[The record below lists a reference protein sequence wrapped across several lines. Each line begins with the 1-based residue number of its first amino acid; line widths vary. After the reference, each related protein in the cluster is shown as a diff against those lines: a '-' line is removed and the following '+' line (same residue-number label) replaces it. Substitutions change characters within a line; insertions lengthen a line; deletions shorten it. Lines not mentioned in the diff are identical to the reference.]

1 MAEQNSTRFL
11 IVNADDFGLT
21 PGVNRGIIQAHEEG
35 IVTSASLMV
44 RYPAAVEAAR
54 YASTRPEL
62 SVGLHF
68 DIAEWRYT
76 HGEWRPFY
84 LVVDPDDAAAVQAE
98 LQRQLAFYEDL
109 VGCAP
114 THLDSHQHVHNSEP
128 IRGAILELA
137 HRLNIP
143 LRACT
148 PMIAYRGDFYG
159 QTGQGDSYAE
169 GIKLAH
175 LQKTIETLAS
185 GVSELGCHPGYGEGL
200 DSVYLRQ
207 REEEVKVLC
216 RPELRTSLADA
227 GVRLCSF
234 RDLTTTAQLNQV
246 SGSSAEPQ

>member
-54 YASTRPEL
+54 YASTRSQL

-76 HGEWRPFY
+76 QGEWRPFY
-84 LVVDPDDAAAVQAE
+84 LVVDPDDAAAVRAE
-98 LQRQLAFYEDL
+98 LQRQLALYEDL

-114 THLDSHQHVHNSEP
+114 THLDSHQHVHNTEP
-128 IRGAILELA
+128 ARAVVLEVAQQLE
-137 HRLNIP
+137 IP
-143 LRACT
+143 VRDCT
-148 PMIAYRGDFYG
+148 PTLAYCGDFYG
-159 QTGQGDSYAE
+159 QTGHGEPFPE
-169 GIKLAH
+169 GIGLEQLKR
-175 LQKTIETLAS
+175 TVTSIGPDWT
-185 GVSELGCHPGYGEGL
+185 ELGCHPGFAEDL
-200 DSVYLRQ
+200 DSVYR
-207 REEEVKVLC
+207 REREREVAVLC
-216 RPELRTSLADA
+216 RPEVKAATEAA

-234 RDLTTTAQLNQV
+234 SEYA
-246 SGSSAEPQ
+246 AEFAGKVQI